1 MPQSYKIFFKSKV
14 KSLYFSFISKHKI
27 TKILSISKHKNR
39 QKAEHFQ
46 QLSLVLRFASLCS
59 QLYSPSSSDA
69 SQLKL
74 NFAIPPFTSLHCN
87 SLIFNT
93 ALKKVKGS
101 LFISLKSRNFA
112 RLFKKGRLP

>member
-46 QLSLVLRFASLCS
+46 QTAYAWFTKMLSSLLTS
-59 QLYSPSSSDA
+59 IVPGLDKTIL
-69 SQLKL
+69 LKYL
-74 NFAIPPFTSLHCN
+74 STVMFPIT
-87 SLIFNT
+87 
-93 ALKKVKGS
+93 V
-101 LFISLKSRNFA
+101 
-112 RLFKKGRLP
+112 